1 MKEVA
6 TVTLEDGKICAI
18 LNELEI
24 DKTKYVYLVN
34 VEDRTDYVIRKMIG
48 NELVGLTDEDELKKA
63 MALLIVKKDN

>member
-24 DKTKYVYLVN
+24 ENTKYVYLVN
-34 VEDRTDYVIRKMIG
+34 TEERTDFVIRKRIG
-48 NELVGLTDEDELKKA
+48 NELIGLTDEEELKKA
-63 MALLIVKKDN
+63 MAYLIIKKNK

>member
-63 MALLIVKKDN
+63 MAFLIVKKDN

>member
-6 TVTLEDGKICAI
+6 IVTLEDGKICAI

-63 MALLIVKKDN
+63 MAFLIVKKDN